1 MKRFLCLIL
10 ITLLLC
16 SCSGAKLGDGK
27 VLFQNDDEKFLTHV
41 VFYNENNDTACLYAD
56 EDEYY
61 ITAKNNDGTEKLLY
75 TLPENSYAYE
85 LYAQGGII
93 AFYERQIYENRDER
107 CILKVIDTASG
118 EIYTPFS
125 KVIVFETYD
134 VQSRFIEIVGRD
146 VYYITSSFALEETRI
161 MKYTVGEK
169 EPVEFTTLP
178 MTENEFTY
186 NHSITCMDTYG
197 DKLVA
202 ATVEGYDTH
211 ISIYNLKTGEAEKK
225 KLLPINVGVVYSVAY
240 GADGNIGL
248 YYQTVDKEGKFEAD
262 IVGYIGVNDEE
273 ITSLYTLS
281 EEEYV
286 NREAVHLD
294 GDILSFNIQL
304 SKAADDVVS
313 YEDFYGLMFNI
324 KNEKSARI
332 GGSFLTFAKDGKLYD
347 LLFDKNNAKTVSFTE
362 TEIK

>member
-10 ITLLLC
+10 VIVFLC
-16 SCSGAKLGDGK
+16 GCSGARLGEK
-27 VLFQNDDEKFLTHV
+27 TILFQNEDEKFLTHV
-41 VFYNENNDTACLYAD
+41 AFYNDAGNTACLYAD

-107 CILKVIDTASG
+107 CILKVIDTESG

-134 VQSRFIEIVGRD
+134 VQSRFIDISGRD
-146 VYYITSSFALEETRI
+146 VYYVTSSFALEETRI
-161 MKYTVGEK
+161 MKYTVGDK
-169 EPVEFTTLP
+169 EPSEFATVP
-178 MTENEFTY
+178 MTENEFTF
-186 NHSITCMDTYG
+186 NHSITCMDIYG

-240 GADGNIGL
+240 SENGNIGL

-262 IVGYIGVNDEE
+262 RIGFIGVNDEE
-273 ITSLYTLS
+273 ITTLYTLS
-281 EEEYV
+281 ENEYV
-286 NREAVHLD
+286 NRETVYLD
-294 GDILSFNIQL
+294 GDILTFNIQL
-304 SKAADDVVS
+304 AQNDSVLSHD
-313 YEDFYGLMFNI
+313 DFYGLMFNI
-324 KNEKSARI
+324 ENEKSARI
-332 GGSFLTFAKDGKLYD
+332 SGSFLTFAKESCLYN
-347 LLFDKNNAKTVSFTE
+347 LIFDKNDAHSVSFV
-362 TEIK
+362 EIKVN

>member
-1 MKRFLCLIL
+1 MKRFLCLML
-10 ITLLLC
+10 VTLFFC

-27 VLFQNDDEKFLTHV
+27 VLFKNEEEKFLTHA
-41 VFYNENNDTACLYAD
+41 VFYNDAGDVACLYTD

-61 ITAKNNDGTEKLLY
+61 ITAKNNDGADKVLY

-85 LYAQGGII
+85 LYAKNGII
-93 AFYERQIYENRDER
+93 AFYERQIYANRDER
-107 CILKVIDTASG
+107 CILKVIDTENG
-118 EIYTPFS
+118 EVYTPFS

-134 VQSRFIEIVGRD
+134 VQSRFIDISGRD
-146 VYYITSSFALEETRI
+146 VYYVTSSFALEETRI
-161 MKYTVGEK
+161 MKYTVGDK
-169 EPVEFTTLP
+169 EPSEFATVP
-178 MTENEFTY
+178 MTENEFTF
-186 NHSITCMDTYG
+186 NHSVTCMDIYD

-240 GADGNIGL
+240 NSDGNIGL

-262 IVGYIGVNDEE
+262 IVGFIGVNDEE
-273 ITSLYTLS
+273 IIPLYTLS
-281 EEEYV
+281 ENEYV
-286 NREAVHLD
+286 NRETVYLD

-304 SKAADDVVS
+304 AMNDDETVS
-313 YEDFYGLMFNI
+313 YDDFYGLMFNI

-332 GGSFLTFAKDGKLYD
+332 GGSLLTFAKDGKLYD
-347 LLFDKNNAKTVSFTE
+347 LVFDKKNAKTVSFTE

>member
-1 MKRFLCLIL
+1 MKRFFCLIL
-10 ITLLLC
+10 MTVLLC
-16 SCSGAKLGDGK
+16 SCSGAKLGDRT
-27 VLFQNDDEKFLTHV
+27 VLFKNDDEKFLTYTA
-41 VFYNENNDTACLYAD
+41 FYNEKGDTACLYAD

-61 ITAKNNDGTEKLLY
+61 ITAKTNDGASKLLY

-85 LYAQGGII
+85 LYANDGII

-107 CILKVIDTASG
+107 CILKVIDTESG

-134 VQSRFIEIVGRD
+134 VQSRFIEVVGRD

-161 MKYTVGEK
+161 MKYTVGDE
-169 EPVEFTTLP
+169 EPTEFATVP
-178 MTENEFTY
+178 MTENEFTF
-186 NHSITCMDTYG
+186 NHSITCMDAYG

-202 ATVEGYDTH
+202 ATVTGYDTH

-225 KLLPINVGVVYSVAY
+225 KLLPINVAVVYSVAY
-240 GADGNIGL
+240 GKDGNIGL
-248 YYQTVDKEGKFEAD
+248 FYQTVDKEGKFESD

-281 EEEYV
+281 DSEYV
-286 NREAVHLD
+286 NREAVYLD
-294 GDILSFNIQL
+294 GDILTFNIQL
-304 SKAADDVVS
+304 AKAADDVVS
-313 YEDFYGLMFNI
+313 HEDFYGMMFNI
-324 KNEKSARI
+324 KNEKSVRI
-332 GGSFLTFAKDGKLYD
+332 SGSSLTFSKDGKLYD
-347 LLFDKNNAKTVSFTE
+347 LMFDKNNAKTVSFTE